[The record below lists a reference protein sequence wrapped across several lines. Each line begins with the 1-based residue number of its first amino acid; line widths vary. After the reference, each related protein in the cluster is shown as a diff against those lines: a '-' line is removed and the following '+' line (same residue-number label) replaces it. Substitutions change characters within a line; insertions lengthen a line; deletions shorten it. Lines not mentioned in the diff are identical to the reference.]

1 MRINEILVEG
11 PFSAISKAAGNIKQG
26 YRAGYDAMDRVLSPS
41 KWGSK
46 GTTTNGTSTDIKPHI
61 IKDVLNKAVDG
72 KKLYIDDIAALKAAK
87 VKIENDELQFKGN
100 KSNLINAI
108 RAVYNSKPI
117 NDNQKQLLSQ
127 LASSL

>member
-26 YRAGYDAMDRVLSPS
+26 YKSGYKAMDKILSPS
-41 KWGSK
+41 KWGDADTSTDK
-46 GTTTNGTSTDIKPHI
+46 TSTDIEPHI
-61 IKDVLNKAVDG
+61 IKDVLNKAANG

-87 VKIENDELQFKGN
+87 VKIENGELQFKGN
-100 KSNLINAI
+100 KSILINAI

-127 LASSL
+127 MASSL